1 MDEIQNNL
9 KYILCELLNDETV
22 QENIVNIVK
31 KAKQQTEEFRQKL
44 EELEK
49 DKNDFFYKLQETQK
63 ECEKLQQNCE
73 ILEKE
78 KNEMQDQ
85 KDKIYQQFQNYKK
98 EYEPLQDIKDFWQGA
113 LQLEANQKSYLK
125 KLCGEWDIKSLIA
138 LGKDKNSIKQLWNF
152 IRDEIM
158 STNGNYQNIKTLS
171 SFFDLCIDVYNMTNI
186 RKEHYE
192 KIQVLIGK
200 EYNSRQYIKTSESVV
215 NGIVK
220 EVVLNGYTMR
230 NDVMKPI
237 VIVE

>member
-78 KNEMQDQ
+78 KNEMQYQ

-171 SFFDLCIDVYNMTNI
+171 
-186 RKEHYE
+186 
-192 KIQVLIGK
+192 
-200 EYNSRQYIKTSESVV
+200 
-215 NGIVK
+215 
-220 EVVLNGYTMR
+220 
-230 NDVMKPI
+230 
-237 VIVE
+237 